1 MIDGVAYFAANDG
14 TDGDELWRT
23 DGTPGGTSMVNDIDP
38 GPAGSS
44 PQELTDLNGTLYF
57 VAHDGTGSNQ
67 LWKSD
72 GTATGTTMVQ
82 SFSPAQNQGSD
93 PSDLTVVNG
102 TLYFS
107 ANDGIDGNQVWKSD
121 GTANG
126 TTMVSDF
133 QLADAAYDSPQNFSS
148 FVGLNGTLFFE
159 ATSESDSATSS
170 IYRSDGTPG
179 GTSPIFTPDS
189 SNEGITGLT
198 VSGGSLY
205 FLTTET
211 EGTGTAVN
219 LWKSDGTA
227 SGTVLVTSIPNIY
240 NPGNL
245 TAVNG
250 ILYFSTQTDS
260 PATNSFELWKTD
272 GTASGTTEVTSIPG
286 MPGSAVALGSQLVF
300 IEGAGPW
307 SEARETR
314 SGSAMARP
322 AALSSF
328 KIPR

>member
-1 MIDGVAYFAANDG
+1 MVQDINPGPDGSYAESSSYGSSYSQSTFSVIDGVAYFAGQRRDRWRRALANRWYSRRHQHG
-14 TDGDELWRT
+14 QGHR
-23 DGTPGGTSMVNDIDP
+23 PRP
-38 GPAGSS
+38 R
-44 PQELTDLNGTLYF
+44 QLNAP
-57 VAHDGTGSNQ
+57 VADRHQRHALLRRPRWERFNQ

-82 SFSPAQNQGSD
+82 SFTPAQDQGSY
-93 PSDLTVVNG
+93 PSDLTVVDG

-133 QLADAAYDSPQNFSS
+133 QLADAPYDSPQNFSS

-159 ATSESDSATSS
+159 AAGEIDSATSS

-260 PATNSFELWKTD
+260 PAPNTHTSSGKR
-272 GTASGTTEVTSIPG
+272 TA
-286 MPGSAVALGSQLVF
+286 
-300 IEGAGPW
+300 
-307 SEARETR
+307 
-314 SGSAMARP
+314 
-322 AALSSF
+322 
-328 KIPR
+328 PRRVRRK